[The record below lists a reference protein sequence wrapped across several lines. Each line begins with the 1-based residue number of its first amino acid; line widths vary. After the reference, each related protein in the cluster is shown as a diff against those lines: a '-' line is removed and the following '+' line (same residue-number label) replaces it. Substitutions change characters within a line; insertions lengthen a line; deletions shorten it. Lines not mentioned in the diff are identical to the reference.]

1 MRTAVLLA
9 LALAIGLTFGFWAP
23 AQTQPAKTSPDA
35 QAAKPDSTEAH
46 NDLGVAPAD
55 KGPAVTQQSLPAG
68 PAPSSQTA
76 EKSAN
81 PLNEVQVMALLCAQI
96 SPRRIQMLVEERGIA
111 FQATP
116 DFLKMAQEIGRTD
129 KNLLNALEH
138 ATLHETPVDS
148 ETASKLARAKQNLLL
163 SAELA
168 KKNELAQAE
177 TEARAALGL
186 FKQYPELY
194 LYLAAILA
202 GQKKFDDAIAELHEA
217 LRLEPSFP
225 EAHSELGSILGAK
238 GDKAAGLAELRE
250 AARLRPTY
258 FGSHTNLAE
267 ALAKDSQMD
276 AAMAEAREAISVGPS
291 EPYPHIVLGRLLAK
305 KGDMDGAVTEL
316 REAVKLGPDDAE
328 AHFTWAELLL

>member
-1 MRTAVLLA
+1 MRTAVLASA
-9 LALAIGLTFGFWAP
+9 LLIGLASSVFVS
-23 AQTQPAKTSPDA
+23 AQTQ
-35 QAAKPDSTEAH
+35 
-46 NDLGVAPAD
+46 LGIAPAD

-116 DFLKMAQEIGRTD
+116 DFLKMTQEIGWTD
-129 KNLLNALEH
+129 ENLLNALEH

-148 ETASKLARAKQNLLL
+148 ETASNLARAKQNLLR

-177 TEARAALGL
+177 AEIRAALDL
-186 FKQYPELY
+186 FKQYPELH
-194 LYLAAILA
+194 LCLGALLA
-202 GQKKFDDAIAELHEA
+202 GQRKFDDAISELHEV
-217 LRLEPSFP
+217 LRLEPNLP
-225 EAHSELGSILGAK
+225 EAHSNLGHVLKAK
-238 GDKAAGLAELRE
+238 GDTEAGLAELRE
-250 AARLRPTY
+250 AALLRPNY

-267 ALAKDSQMD
+267 ALADSGQMD
-276 AAMAEAREAISVGPS
+276 AA
-291 EPYPHIVLGRLLAK
+291 
-305 KGDMDGAVTEL
+305 
-316 REAVKLGPDDAE
+316 
-328 AHFTWAELLL
+328 